1 MPILKD
7 LNAEQEVI
15 VELAKIILISART
28 APKSKGLDSIHT
40 AIVTGKEKASIAE
53 KMRSYA
59 QQKGDTWYR
68 DAKNVE
74 DSAAI
79 ILIGV
84 QGVPIDIM
92 NCGLCGFNTCEE
104 LLEVRKKSTKTPP
117 CCTFKLMDLGIALGS
132 AAKTASIHNVDSR
145 IMYRPGKAAKD
156 LGYLPE
162 VDIIIAIPISA
173 TGKSIY
179 FDR

>member
-7 LNAEQEVI
+7 SNSEQEAI
-15 VELAKIILISART
+15 IELAKIILISART
-28 APKSKGLDSIHT
+28 APKSKGLDSIRT
-40 AIVTGKEKASIAE
+40 AIVTGKEKANIAD

-84 QGVPIDIM
+84 QGVPIDIK
-92 NCGLCGFNTCEE
+92 NCSLCGFNTCEE
-104 LLEVRKKSTKTPP
+104 LLDARKKSPKTPP
-117 CCTFKLMDLGIALGS
+117 GCTFKLMDLGIALGS

-162 VDIIIAIPISA
+162 VDVIIAIPISA